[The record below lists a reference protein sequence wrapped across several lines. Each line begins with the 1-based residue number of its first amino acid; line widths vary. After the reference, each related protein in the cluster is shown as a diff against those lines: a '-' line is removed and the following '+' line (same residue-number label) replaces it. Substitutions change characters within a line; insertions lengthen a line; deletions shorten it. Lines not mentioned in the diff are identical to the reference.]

1 MVGMRRREFVTLLAG
16 AAAVPSSLWPRA
28 ARAQQP
34 AMPVIG
40 FLDSRPPDAMAN
52 RLGAFRRGLKEAGY
66 VEGENVTI
74 RCRNAR
80 SRRVWGRCEA
90 RRVEG
95 PRKMK
100 PSTQE
105 RKTNG
110 LDRRQRPGYLA

>member
-1 MVGMRRREFVTLLAG
+1 
-16 AAAVPSSLWPRA
+16 
-28 ARAQQP
+28 
-34 AMPVIG
+34 MPVIG